1 MVNFIRRRVLGG
13 ELMLGAGCVLG
24 SSLTTEMA
32 GKAGFDWLWL
42 DLEHGAGDHEALV
55 HQIQA
60 CSATPASPIVRVRWN
75 EPPLFKR
82 VLDLGAAG
90 VVVPY
95 VTTPEEAELAA
106 RAMRF
111 PPEGI
116 RGMAGGNR
124 ATGFKTEFEEYV
136 TRANDE
142 LLTVVQLEN
151 EEAVANAVGIAEV
164 KGVDVLFVGPL
175 DLSVN
180 MGIRAQWGDHR
191 FLEHL
196 ERVGGVARDHS
207 KAAGIVVPR
216 PDMLEQLLEWGYT
229 FLVLG
234 SDSSMIVSGFAEI
247 MARVSPL
254 KERLAPR

>member
-1 MVNFIRRRVLGG
+1 MVTFIRRRVLEG
-13 ELMLGAGCVLG
+13 ELMFGAGCVLG
-24 SSLTTEMA
+24 SSLTAEMA

-42 DLEHGAGDHEALV
+42 DLEHGAGDHESLA

-60 CSATPASPIVRVRWN
+60 CCATPAAPIVRVRWN

-95 VTTPEEAELAA
+95 VSTPEEAEQAA
-106 RAMRF
+106 AAMRF

-116 RGMAGGNR
+116 RGMAGMNR
-124 ATGFKTEFEEYV
+124 ATGFRTEFEEYV

-142 LLTVVQLEN
+142 LLTVVQLET
-151 EEAVANAVGIAEV
+151 EEAIANASDIGAVT
-164 KGVDVLFVGPL
+164 GVDVLFVGPL

-180 MGIRAQWGDHR
+180 MGIRGQWDDPR

-196 ERVGGVARDHS
+196 ERVGRVAREHS

-216 PDMLEQLLEWGYT
+216 PDMLDRLIEWGFT

-234 SDSSMIVSGFAEI
+234 SDGSFVAAGLQETL
-247 MARVSPL
+247 ARVAPL
-254 KERLAPR
+254 KE